1 MSTRGANR
9 WIAYPIVVF
18 VTLLAGA
25 AYVWVDENYG
35 PDMGPGY
42 DPLVYRALVGLVAC
56 AWAFSA
62 QWRLSWLRTI
72 GLALLLWLPCLV
84 AMVLLWDSLGLPVP
98 VPVEGNARGLDALV
112 IWLEILALAEAALV
126 SFGLV
131 RWLRRPDTSA
141 SR

>member
-9 WIAYPIVVF
+9 WIAYPIVLF
-18 VTLLAGA
+18 VTLLAGVS
-25 AYVWVDENYG
+25 YVWVNENYG
-35 PDMGPGY
+35 QDIGPEY
-42 DPLVYRALVGLVAC
+42 DPLVHRALEGLVVC

-62 QWRLSWLRTI
+62 QWRLPWLRTI
-72 GLALLLWLPCLV
+72 GLALLLWLPCLA
-84 AMVLLWDSLGLPVP
+84 AMVLLWDSFGLPVP